1 MTQSTQKRL
10 LFLEREAAPVKG
22 LIRRVNELESRVLA
36 LEAMLEEIGAALAAH
51 DAVLEFSDE
60 EANDNA
66 APSAH

>member
-1 MTQSTQKRL
+1 MSEDRKPRPSGRGAVT
-10 LFLEREAAPVKG
+10 
-22 LIRRVNELESRVLA
+22 RRVNELESRVLA